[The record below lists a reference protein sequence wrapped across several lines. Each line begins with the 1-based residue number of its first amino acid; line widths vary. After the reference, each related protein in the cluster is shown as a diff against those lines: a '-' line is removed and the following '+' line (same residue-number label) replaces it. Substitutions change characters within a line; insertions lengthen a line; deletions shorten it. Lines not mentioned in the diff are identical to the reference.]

1 MANEFAI
8 KLNKYAEVAV
18 TIGLNVQP
26 GDLVT
31 ISIDIDQ
38 AEFAHLLI
46 EQAYRTGAKKVLMQW
61 QDSVEQRLDL
71 TYQRIADL
79 QETLPHDEVRQ
90 QFIADKRVKR
100 LVVKSASPDALAGI
114 EAAKIQVAQN
124 TSTPGSRAVRQ
135 ASRNNLLSWTII
147 AAASPAWAQKVFP
160 NEEAATATEHLWDAI
175 FSATRLETRDPIA
188 AWREQ
193 RERLETNAATLNRYQ
208 FDRLHYVAPG
218 TDLTIGLPHDHIWQ
232 AAGTTNE
239 RGEFFIPNLPTE
251 EVFTAP
257 DLKRVDGYVSATKPL
272 SYGGSVLE
280 GLKFVFR
287 NGQVVTA
294 TATKG
299 QAILD
304 QLLQT
309 DAGAK
314 RLGEVALVPDASP
327 ISQSGLIFY
336 NTLFDENASDH
347 LALGAAYPFS
357 IENGTAMN
365 PLQLQKAG
373 LNVSNTHVDFMV
385 GSAQMSIDGITKAG
399 EIVPVFR
406 HGNWA

>member
-31 ISIDIDQ
+31 VDIDIDQ

-193 RERLETNAATLNRYQ
+193 RERLETNAAMLNRYQ

-357 IENGTAMN
+357 IENGTVMN

>member
-31 ISIDIDQ
+31 VDIDIDQ

-257 DLKRVDGYVSATKPL
+257 DLKRVDGYISATKPL

>member
-31 ISIDIDQ
+31 VDIDIDQ